1 MSSIRKTN
9 YNRNIDREFNTGFSY
24 MCVGEL
30 KEQSGNTEITQKQLQ
45 RAVDYL

>member
-30 KEQSGNTEITQKQLQ
+30 KVQSGNTEIIQKQLQ
-45 RAVDYL
+45 KGVNHL